1 MDKNFVKNRIE
12 KLKKEIAFHRYQY
25 HVRDLESMSQEALDS
40 LKNELFKL
48 EQEFPDLVTS
58 DSPTQRVGGRPL
70 DKFKKAAHSSR
81 MLSLFD
87 AFNKQD
93 MADWE
98 ARNIKILFP
107 RPPLLIR
114 RGGGAQ
120 RRGGG
125 VDLGGYFCEL
135 KLDGIAIALRYE
147 NNSLVQAITRGD
159 GRIGEDVTGNI
170 KTIDS
175 VPLNLADKIKNIEVR
190 GEIIM
195 TKAVFKELNQK
206 YKKANKPELKNPRN
220 AAAGSVRQLDPKLA
234 AERKLDFI
242 AYEIV
247 ADMGLKKNEE
257 KRELLARLGFK
268 TLRENKYCANLEA
281 VNKMH
286 AHWEKNR
293 DNLPFE
299 VDGMVVKV
307 NDLAL
312 WNILGTVGKG
322 PRYMMAYK
330 FAGIQVTTRIKEVVW
345 QVGRTGVLTPIAVL
359 EPANVGG
366 VTVTHAT
373 LHNMDEIK
381 RLKLK
386 IGDTVILERAGDVI
400 PKVIKALPKLRT
412 GKEKTIIAPKK
423 CLICASDI
431 KKIKGEVAHRCIN
444 NDCYAVNLRRLS
456 HWTSKGAVDIEGLG
470 PKIIEQLMKEGLIS
484 DVADFYSLAA
494 GDLKPLERFAD
505 KSAENL
511 VDSIQVK
518 KNILLE
524 RFLIGLGIRHIG
536 EESALFLAAESRRQ
550 TADGR
555 QENKISQI
563 KRIFSDYTI
572 EELENLPDIGP
583 IVARSVYDWFHNK
596 LNIELLNKL
605 EKAGVVI
612 DIAHLKTR
620 KRPSELSGKA
630 VVLTGSLKSLT
641 RERAK
646 AKIRELGGKISS
658 AVSPKTDLIVA
669 GKDPGSKFEKAKELG
684 VKIISEEEFLKMI
697 K

>member
-1 MDKNFVKNRIE
+1 MDKNFAKNRIE

-25 HVRDLESMSQEALDS
+25 HVRDLESISQEALDS

-48 EQEFPDLVTS
+48 EQEFPDFITP

-98 ARNIKILFP
+98 SRLKKLTNEKL
-107 RPPLLIR
+107 
-114 RGGGAQ
+114 
-120 RRGGG
+120 
-125 VDLGGYFCEL
+125 DYFCEL

-242 AYEIV
+242 AYEI
-247 ADMGLKKNEE
+247 ATDMGLKKNEE

-268 TLRENKYCANLEA
+268 TLRENKYCANLQA

-293 DNLPFE
+293 DKLPFE

-412 GKEKTIIAPKK
+412 GKEKMIIAPKK

-511 VDSIQVK
+511 VDSIQAK

-536 EESALFLAAESRRQ
+536 EESALLLAAESRKQ
-550 TADGR
+550 KAESR

-563 KRIFSDYTI
+563 KKIFSDYTI

-620 KRPSELSGKA
+620 KRPSELSGKSI
-630 VVLTGSLKSLT
+630 VLTGSLKSLT